1 MQIDAETIFSYRI
14 FQNPEEY
21 AKTKQMF
28 EIEVV
33 LRNDT
38 I

>member
-14 FQNPEEY
+14 FHNPEEY
-21 AKTKQMF
+21 AKTKQIF

-33 LRNDT
+33 LQSDT
-38 I
+38 T